1 MQNCYWKAKLK
12 GIEDDGGDQELF
24 TSFNFE
30 MVDYDSIPSS
40 QVGGASKIFISSL
53 N

>member
-1 MQNCYWKAKLK
+1 MQKLLLKGKLKLK

-40 QVGGASKIFISSL
+40 QVSSL